1 MVQQLRTLRQE
12 QLETWDWI
20 REETDEFLARFPEPA
35 QVTPAV
41 ALSWEALER
50 QLSSLAGCPAKKALV
65 QPLLSATRKQAWCKP
80 PEMVMREILVI
91 AGVLQDESFE
101 PGAAEEERHGG
112 DFPMT

>member
-1 MVQQLRTLRQE
+1 MEQLGTLKPE

-20 REETDEFLARFPEPA
+20 RGETDEFLVRFPEPR

-41 ALSWEALER
+41 AMSWEALER
-50 QLSSLAGCPAKKALV
+50 QLTSLAGCPAKKALV

-101 PGAAEEERHGG
+101 PGLSEEDRHGG